1 MRTDLSREFRV
12 RFLSCY
18 RGFVFRWQRYRTLS
32 SNWNHD
38 HRKGC
43 SARFAERPDE
53 WADPVHTEGWV
64 TLWPVANTG
73 QTEEEL
79 VSKWRAA
86 GKNLG
91 PSPKLRGFQLDGK
104 RTQGFP
110 GRTPRIRF
118 CSRSGACSVATVG
131 TLKQL

>member
-86 GKNLG
+86 GKTLV
-91 PSPKLRGFQLDGK
+91 PSPKLRGFQLDWLCPK
-104 RTQGFP
+104 CFETCRQELGFVVDP
-110 GRTPRIRF
+110 
-118 CSRSGACSVATVG
+118 AHAQWQ
-131 TLKQL
+131 QLGL

>member
-1 MRTDLSREFRV
+1 MRTDHSKEFLI

-18 RGFVFRWQRYRTLS
+18 GGFVFRWQRYRTLA

-38 HRKGC
+38 HCKGC

-53 WADPVHTEGWV
+53 WADPVHTAGWA

-73 QTEEEL
+73 ETEEEL

-86 GKNLG
+86 GKTLV
-91 PSPKLRGFQLDGK
+91 PSPKLRGFQLDWLCPK
-104 RTQGFP
+104 CFETCRQELGFVVDP
-110 GRTPRIRF
+110 
-118 CSRSGACSVATVG
+118 AHAQWQ
-131 TLKQL
+131 QLGL